1 VVSRHREAVAQS
13 LAWAHAAAAAGDYDE
28 ALAWLAT
35 VTCVASEV
43 HPEWEVQRQ
52 AWEAERAREGRDCV
66 RVSPYER

>member
-1 VVSRHREAVAQS
+1 
-13 LAWAHAAAAAGDYDE
+13 
-28 ALAWLAT
+28 